1 MVAVYLLAVVVVVVD
16 YHGINFFEPLKE
28 RGGKGGGWA
37 VTPHYEIIVGDEP
50 PCIF

>member
-28 RGGKGGGWA
+28 RGGKGGGGLSH
-37 VTPHYEIIVGDEP
+37 PILKS
-50 PCIF
+50 